1 MIIKILKP
9 FFNHTL
15 KMPCS
20 FFRILILYIAWVP
33 VLRGRVHKP
42 VLGTCIG
49 YLGTSMVRPQP
60 YPNPTSCT
68 RYFMYENMVLAW
80 ILVCR
85 ATCLGTWTIY
95 LSSSF
100 EVNQFSNFE
109 VQN

>member
-33 VLRGRVHKP
+33 VLRGWVHKT

-60 YPNPTSCT
+60 SPAVPKSNL
-68 RYFMYENMVLAW
+68 MYENMVLAW
-80 ILVCR
+80 ILVCC

-95 LSSSF
+95 LSLSF